1 MKKADKSGAKYAVI
15 VGEDELKQSQVSV
28 KDMRDSSEQK
38 SVSTAGLLKL
48 LKKEKN
54 NG

>member
-1 MKKADKSGAKYAVI
+1 
-15 VGEDELKQSQVSV
+15 
-28 KDMRDSSEQK
+28 MRDSSEQK